1 MLGRQFPCIERSYTA
16 LNVSALC
23 SVEVEKSVEKLL
35 AEIMD
40 FRNFLVDGSFL
51 KDFFIAKRVVELCA
65 RILKRQVVGDF
76 ADVECI
82 PSIIE
87 FELFHDFTSFR
98 REYTTAEGGRQE
110 GGEAL
115 DISAYKYCRAC
126 RYCSSHIHKNGSSD
140 LATCEYMAHTGQS
153 RIAACAKLGTSGKV
167 GKGCP
172 CFVPYHPEKDK
183 NANWHKPIALPGSLP
198 RKTQKQDT
206 TAIKRIDHDE
216 ALRMHRDGKTDRQ
229 IAKHFGVSHSAI
241 WQWRQRQGLPLNLE
255 SDEYRA
261 RFDRN
266 EALRLYQLGL
276 SDRAIATPLG
286 VTARAIYKWRKRQ
299 GMPANHQ
306 YRKGGG
312 EEIVGKGG
320 QGGGRDAGGAGRRDG

>member
-1 MLGRQFPCIERSYTA
+1 MDAFWMFSAKAGHDAALAIETGACAAR
-16 LNVSALC
+16 
-23 SVEVEKSVEKLL
+23 EVAAEKLRGVHL
-35 AEIMD
+35 SATVAQHFHEDGDAAVFKRAIYD
-40 FRNFLVDGSFL
+40 NAVGIYVSHDNSPFR
-51 KDFFIAKRVVELCA
+51 
-65 RILKRQVVGDF
+65 GD
-76 ADVECI
+76 CI
-82 PSIIE
+82 TGMTE
-87 FELFHDFTSFR
+87 
-98 REYTTAEGGRQE
+98 RQE
-110 GGEAL
+110 RGEAL

-126 RYCSSHIHKNGSSD
+126 RYCSSHIQNGSSD

-183 NANWHKPIALPGSLP
+183 NANWRKPIALPGSLP
-198 RKTQKQDT
+198 RKTQKQDM
-206 TAIKRIDHDE
+206 TAKKRIDHDE

-229 IAKHFGVSHSAI
+229 IAKHFGVSHSAV
-241 WQWRQRQGLPLNLE
+241 WQWRQRQGLPLNRE
-255 SDEYRA
+255 SNEYRA
-261 RFDRN
+261 RFDRG

-276 SDRAIATPLG
+276 SDRAIAKPLG

-312 EEIVGKGG
+312 EENVGKGS